1 VSDECTVTAAAVRR
15 LRWNCKVLSSENCE
29 VKSCLDA
36 ALSIHAES
44 QCRPMPA
51 NGASN
56 RQVTFSL
63 LTLNETIVNLFS
75 RFFFDWRGC
84 GGNHQLTAFVNI
96 NAQKQSFH
104 GSMLNSCIHF
114 SRDYDYVVTVST

>member
-15 LRWNCKVLSSENCE
+15 LRWNCKMLSSENCD
-29 VKSCLDA
+29 VKRCLNA

-44 QCRPMPA
+44 RRRSKPES
-51 NGASN
+51 GASN

-75 RFFFDWRGC
+75 RYFFDRSSRRV
-84 GGNHQLTAFVNI
+84 NH
-96 NAQKQSFH
+96 
-104 GSMLNSCIHF
+104 
-114 SRDYDYVVTVST
+114 